1 MDAKMDLK
9 KILTDIACA
18 IVDTPDEVK
27 VVRNENG
34 NNIEFTLSVAPD
46 EMGMVIGRG
55 GKIAKA
61 IRTVVKAASAS
72 TGKKVTV
79 DIR

>member
-1 MDAKMDLK
+1 MKEL
-9 KILTDIACA
+9 LEF
-18 IVDTPDEVK
+18 IVKSLVTCPED
-27 VVRNENG
+27 VVIEEKTEGDVITLEIHVNE
-34 NNIEFTLSVAPD
+34 SD
-46 EMGMVIGRG
+46 MGKGIGKQ

>member
-1 MDAKMDLK
+1 MDLEK
-9 KILTDIACA
+9 LLVDIVSA

-46 EMGMVIGRG
+46 DMGMVIGRG

>member
-1 MDAKMDLK
+1 MDLEK
-9 KILTDIACA
+9 LLVDIVTA
-18 IVDTPDEVK
+18 IVDTPEEVK

>member
-1 MDAKMDLK
+1 MDLEK
-9 KILTDIACA
+9 LLVDIVSA
-18 IVDTPDEVK
+18 IVDTPNEVK

>member
-1 MDAKMDLK
+1 MNLEKL
-9 KILTDIACA
+9 LVDIVSA
-18 IVDTPDEVK
+18 IVDTPEEVK
-27 VVRNENG
+27 VVCNENG
-34 NNIEFTLSVAPD
+34 NNIEFTLSIAPD

>member
-1 MDAKMDLK
+1 MDLEK
-9 KILTDIACA
+9 LLVDIVSA

-34 NNIEFTLSVAPD
+34 NNIEFTRSVAPD

>member
-1 MDAKMDLK
+1 MDLEK
-9 KILTDIACA
+9 LLVDIVSA
-18 IVDTPDEVK
+18 IVDTPSEVK
-27 VVRNENG
+27 VVRNESG
-34 NNIEFTLSVAPD
+34 SSIEFTLSVAPD

-55 GKIAKA
+55 GKIAQA

>member
-1 MDAKMDLK
+1 MDLVK
-9 KILTDIACA
+9 LLVDIVTA

>member
-1 MDAKMDLK
+1 MDLEK
-9 KILTDIACA
+9 LLVDIVSA
-18 IVDTPDEVK
+18 IVDSPDEVK
-27 VVRNENG
+27 VAKCENG

>member
-1 MDAKMDLK
+1 MDLEK
-9 KILTDIACA
+9 LLVDIVSA

-55 GKIAKA
+55 GKIAKG

>member
-1 MDAKMDLK
+1 MDLEK
-9 KILTDIACA
+9 LLVDIVSA
-18 IVDTPDEVK
+18 IVDTPEEVK

>member
-1 MDAKMDLK
+1 MDLEK
-9 KILTDIACA
+9 LLVDIVTA
-18 IVDTPDEVK
+18 IVDSPDEVK

>member
-1 MDAKMDLK
+1 MNLEKL
-9 KILTDIACA
+9 LVDIVSA
-18 IVDTPDEVK
+18 IVDTPEEVK
-27 VVRNENG
+27 VVCNENG

-61 IRTVVKAASAS
+61 IRTVVKVASAS

>member
-1 MDAKMDLK
+1 MDLEK
-9 KILTDIACA
+9 LLVDIVSA
-18 IVDTPDEVK
+18 IVDTPSEVK
-27 VVRNENG
+27 VVRNESG
-34 NNIEFTLSVAPD
+34 NNIEFTLSVAPE

-55 GKIAKA
+55 GKISQA

>member
-1 MDAKMDLK
+1 MDLEK
-9 KILTDIACA
+9 LLVDIVSA
-18 IVDTPDEVK
+18 IVDTPEEVK
-27 VVRNENG
+27 VVTNENG
-34 NNIEFTLSVAPD
+34 NNIEFTLSVAPE

>member
-1 MDAKMDLK
+1 MDLEK
-9 KILTDIACA
+9 LLVDIVSA

-34 NNIEFTLSVAPD
+34 NHIEFTLSVAPD

>member
-1 MDAKMDLK
+1 MDLEK
-9 KILTDIACA
+9 LLVDIVSA

>member
-1 MDAKMDLK
+1 MDLEK
-9 KILTDIACA
+9 LLVDIVTA

-27 VVRNENG
+27 VVCNENG
-34 NNIEFTLSVAPD
+34 NNVEFTLSVAPD

>member
-1 MDAKMDLK
+1 MDLEK
-9 KILTDIACA
+9 LLVDIVSA

-27 VVRNENG
+27 VVCNENG

>member
-1 MDAKMDLK
+1 MDLEK
-9 KILTDIACA
+9 LLVDIVSA
-18 IVDTPDEVK
+18 IVDTPSEVK
-27 VVRNENG
+27 VVRNDNG
-34 NNIEFTLSVAPD
+34 NNIEFTLSVAPE

-55 GKIAKA
+55 GKIAQA

>member
-1 MDAKMDLK
+1 MNLEKL
-9 KILTDIACA
+9 LVDIVSA
-18 IVDTPDEVK
+18 IVDTPEEVK
-27 VVRNENG
+27 VVCNENG

>member
-1 MDAKMDLK
+1 MDLEK
-9 KILTDIACA
+9 LLVDIVSA
-18 IVDTPDEVK
+18 IVDTPSEVK

-34 NNIEFTLSVAPD
+34 NNIEFTLSVAPE

-55 GKIAKA
+55 GKIAQA

>member
-1 MDAKMDLK
+1 
-9 KILTDIACA
+9 
-18 IVDTPDEVK
+18 
-27 VVRNENG
+27 
-34 NNIEFTLSVAPD
+34 
-46 EMGMVIGRG
+46 MGMVIGRG

>member
-1 MDAKMDLK
+1 MDLEK
-9 KILTDIACA
+9 LLVDIVSA
-18 IVDTPDEVK
+18 IVDTPEEVK
-27 VVRNENG
+27 VVTNTNG
-34 NNIEFTLSVAPD
+34 NNIEFTLSVAPE

>member
-1 MDAKMDLK
+1 MDLEK
-9 KILTDIACA
+9 LLVDIVSA

-34 NNIEFTLSVAPD
+34 NNIEFTLSVALD

>member
-1 MDAKMDLK
+1 MDLEK
-9 KILTDIACA
+9 LLVDIVSA

-27 VVRNENG
+27 VVRNESG

>member
-1 MDAKMDLK
+1 MDLEK
-9 KILTDIACA
+9 LLVDIVSA
-18 IVDTPDEVK
+18 IVDTPSEVK
-27 VVRNENG
+27 VVRNESG
-34 NNIEFTLSVAPD
+34 NNIEFTLSVAPE

-55 GKIAKA
+55 GKIAQA

>member
-1 MDAKMDLK
+1 MDLEK
-9 KILTDIACA
+9 LLVDIVSA
-18 IVDTPDEVK
+18 IVDTPAEVK

>member
-1 MDAKMDLK
+1 MDLEK
-9 KILTDIACA
+9 LLVDIVSA

-46 EMGMVIGRG
+46 EMGMVLGRG

>member
-1 MDAKMDLK
+1 MDLEK
-9 KILTDIACA
+9 LLVDIVTA

-34 NNIEFTLSVAPD
+34 NNIEFTLSVAPE

>member
-1 MDAKMDLK
+1 MDLEK
-9 KILTDIACA
+9 LLVDIVTA

-34 NNIEFTLSVAPD
+34 NNIEFTLSVAPV
-46 EMGMVIGRG
+46 EMGMVFGRG

>member
-1 MDAKMDLK
+1 MDLEK
-9 KILTDIACA
+9 LLVDIVTA
-18 IVDTPDEVK
+18 IVDSPDEVK
-27 VVRNENG
+27 VVCNENG

>member
-1 MDAKMDLK
+1 MNLEKL
-9 KILTDIACA
+9 LVDIVSA

>member
-1 MDAKMDLK
+1 MDLEK
-9 KILTDIACA
+9 LLVDIVTA
-18 IVDTPDEVK
+18 IVDTPDEVN